1 MNEKSCRKCGV
12 IGVWGREAAE
22 GRGSKMCVWAKNVC
36 VGEKCVWRRA
46 KNVCGEGRK
55 IIFFYCFGMVL

>member
-22 GRGSKMCVWAKNVC
+22 GRGAKMCVGAKNV
-36 VGEKCVWRRA
+36 G
-46 KNVCGEGRK
+46 GDGRK
-55 IIFFYCFGMVL
+55 MWVERAEK

>member
-22 GRGSKMCVWAKNVC
+22 GRGAKMCVWAKNVC
-36 VGEKCVWRRA
+36 
-46 KNVCGEGRK
+46 GEGRK
-55 IIFFYCFGMVL
+55 MCVERDEK

>member
-22 GRGSKMCVWAKNVC
+22 GRGGAKMCVWAKNVC
-36 VGEKCVWRRA
+36 
-46 KNVCGEGRK
+46 GEGRK
-55 IIFFYCFGMVL
+55 MCVERDEK